1 MPAGRFG
8 SEAAGT
14 LDVWLYD
21 HSGPKEAADVLGF
34 LCCATYCAVCC
45 DIPDG
50 VCGIL
55 LRMCVF
61 GVVC

>member
-34 LCCATYCAVCC
+34 LYCATYCAGRIRSHSSLFSARKCMTRK
-45 DIPDG
+45 G
-50 VCGIL
+50 
-55 LRMCVF
+55 RY
-61 GVVC
+61 